1 MTRRSK
7 IALLILVVAVGVMGF
22 YALRLKKRA
31 EQLPVRAADMRP
43 VPPPVVGKS
52 ENLTLYVA
60 DDRDGLLHMQLAN
73 IALPPEPSERGLQVM
88 RALIAAYQQKD
99 SHHPLAEGA
108 DVNAVFVV
116 PPNEAVVDVNA
127 AFADGHRSGV
137 LVEQLTLASIAQTL
151 AANVPNV
158 GRIKILV
165 DGKERETLA
174 GHADISSFYDVA
186 VDPWP
191 VAP

>member
-1 MTRRSK
+1 
-7 IALLILVVAVGVMGF
+7 LLILVATVAIMGL
-22 YALRLKKRA
+22 YALRLKRRA
-31 EQLPVRAADMRP
+31 EQLPVQKAVNRP
-43 VPPPVVGKS
+43 VAPPVVGKS
-52 ENLTLYVA
+52 ENLMLYVA
-60 DDRDGLLHMQLAN
+60 DDTDGLLHMQLAN
-73 IALPPEPSERGLQVM
+73 IALPAEPSERALQVM
-88 RALIAAYQQKD
+88 RALIAAYEQKD

-108 DVNAVFVV
+108 DVNAVFLVA
-116 PPNEAVVDVNA
+116 PNTAIVDVNG
-127 AFADGHRSGV
+127 AFVDGHRSGV
-137 LVEQLTLASIAQTL
+137 LVEQLTLASVAQTL

-174 GHADISSFYDVA
+174 GHADISSFYDVS

>member
-31 EQLPVRAADMRP
+31 EQLPVRAGDMRP

-88 RALIAAYQQKD
+88 RALIAAYEQKD